1 METLGF
7 LFSPLTLAALLAW
20 NFAVLSAVQL
30 TVRLIGAYAP
40 RATAFSALL
49 LTLASLPIGAALVLV
64 AQLSL
69 DADVTMGLRAR
80 GLAAYQAYVFQQRL
94 TWFPLAVVLTAVAG
108 FVIIRATLRFK
119 RTRSAVVAALG
130 IGVLSAPWAVFLRL
144 PS

>member
-40 RATAFSALL
+40 LATARSALL
-49 LTLASLPIGAALVLV
+49 LTLASLPIGAAVVLV
-64 AQLSL
+64 AQLGL

-108 FVIIRATLRFK
+108 FVIIRKTLRFK
-119 RTRSAVVAALG
+119 RTRSALVAALG
-130 IGVLSAPWAVFLRL
+130 IGILSAPWAVFLRL